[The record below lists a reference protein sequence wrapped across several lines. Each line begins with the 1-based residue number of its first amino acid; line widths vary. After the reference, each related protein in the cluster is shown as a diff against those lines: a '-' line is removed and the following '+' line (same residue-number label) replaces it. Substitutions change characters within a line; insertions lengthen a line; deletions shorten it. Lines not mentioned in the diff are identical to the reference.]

1 MPTTRDIL
9 NPKLRRMQ
17 IRHATEADIPGMHR
31 IRTSVRENRL
41 ADPSLVQPGDYRAM
55 LAEHGRGWVA
65 ESEGRIIGF
74 AVADLARRNVWA
86 LFVDPASEGRGAGR
100 RLHDAMMDWM
110 FAAGAEEVWLGTDPG
125 TRAERFYR
133 TAGWRY
139 AGAQENGEAR
149 YEMSR
154 EEWSRHTR
162 R

>member
-1 MPTTRDIL
+1 MPTTRDIQ
-9 NPKLRRMQ
+9 NPRFRRMQ
-17 IRHATEADIPGMHR
+17 IRLATETDIPAMHR
-31 IRTSVRENRL
+31 IRMAVRENRL

-65 ESEGRIIGF
+65 ESDGRMIGF
-74 AVADLARRNVWA
+74 AVADLSRSNVWA

-125 TRAERFYR
+125 TQAERFYR
-133 TAGWRY
+133 AAGWRF
-139 AGAQENGEAR
+139 AGAQPNGEAR

-154 EEWSRHTR
+154 VEWSHRAHR
-162 R
+162 

>member
-1 MPTTRDIL
+1 
-9 NPKLRRMQ
+9 
-17 IRHATEADIPGMHR
+17 MHR
-31 IRTSVRENRL
+31 IRTSVSENRL

-65 ESEGRIIGF
+65 EFDGRIVGF
-74 AVADLARRNVWA
+74 AVGDLARRNVWA
-86 LFVDPASEGRGAGR
+86 LFVDPTSEGRGAGR

-110 FAAGAEEVWLGTDPG
+110 FAAGAEGVWLGTDPG

-149 YEMSR
+149 CEMSGDD
-154 EEWSRHTR
+154 WSRHTHR
-162 R
+162 